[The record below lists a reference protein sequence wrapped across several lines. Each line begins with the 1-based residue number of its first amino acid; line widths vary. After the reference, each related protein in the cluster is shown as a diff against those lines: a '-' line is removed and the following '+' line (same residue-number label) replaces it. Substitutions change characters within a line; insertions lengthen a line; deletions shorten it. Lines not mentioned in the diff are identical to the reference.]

1 MQFLKNKNIELIRG
15 NIGKNTNRQILVH
28 KDLDTYVI
36 GNKKNILTAE
46 GTLTSGAMIIYILQ
60 FADGTYKLGQLLE
73 TNEKSVAGQQGVEI
87 WKDSYN
93 SRKSSVSGTI
103 TLRGIFYIER
113 SHWLDIKQD
122 QGYELLFDDQIRSV
136 IRKTN
141 KKFHKNKRCPF
152 GANWLPGHTFGQYL
166 NKEHLIGYNHDDNKH
181 QGWILKIILDLLR
194 LDPDSDVLTPMVPRD
209 YQEGDSKLITD
220 KIEKYRKVLLAAYTS
235 YGKTLISLSV
245 AIPYVEK
252 QGGGLVIATTPRVDT
267 LENFENDAKK
277 FSFGAKK
284 KVIVIHYK
292 NDMKKWRPQDIKK
305 AIKQGF
311 VVVLLVSVQ
320 GVRNKDKGLLMKSEI
335 NRWMKYFDICSFWIR
350 DEKWTEYNG
359 IETRKVIKNIEDKMP
374 VLDLAATTSKIRD
387 EYEPNAIVDR
397 TLFWAMKNPLCQLP
411 SLMIRGINWPASKIL
426 KELVEISMSED
437 EFTTEKL
444 ILPNPTKDGFINQS
458 VLESLVDLFY
468 RDNPMAR
475 RMKISIV
482 DSDLCDLSKRLGMWV
497 MPEGVGDWST
507 SIYLPLLAE
516 ILNKKYGESGELY
529 IDSYT
534 FERNRAKEKMSADE
548 YAEHLLDQYSRVIIL
563 THGKLTVGTSINK
576 LGHIVLMDN
585 ISDGDLFEQL
595 LGRLFRR
602 VDVDGKNTK
611 TNVGLWTLVP
621 DQKLKSTLTKLVIE
635 HCEKNKGLPQAKEYF
650 DLLGFRAYDS
660 FGKPVEYS
668 GEALMGDMMLARAQT
683 AGAGLKPTEV
693 ADYLEKTNSRTFWE
707 GMDPE
712 QFGFKMRGS
721 SVSITGENNGK
732 NAKNSKKKS
741 NAKNKDQLSVAHIQ
755 EIINESFATVKLV
768 SYLEKDDNE

>member
-1 MQFLKNKNIELIRG
+1 MQFLKNKSIELIRG
-15 NIGKNTNRQILVH
+15 NIDKNTSRQILVH

-36 GNKKNILTAE
+36 GNKENILTAE
-46 GTLTSGAMIIYILQ
+46 GTLTHGAMIIYILQ
-60 FADGTYKLGQLLE
+60 FADGTYKLGQILE
-73 TNEKSVAGQQGVEI
+73 TKEKSVAGQQGVEI

-93 SRKSSVSGTI
+93 GRKSSVSGTI
-103 TLRGIFYIER
+103 TLRGIFYIDR
-113 SHWLDIKQD
+113 SHWLDIKKD

-136 IRKTN
+136 IRKAN
-141 KKFHKNKRCPF
+141 KNIHKKKKCPF

-166 NKEHLIGYNHDDNKH
+166 NKEHLIGYNHDDPKH

-194 LDPDSDVLTPMVPRD
+194 LDPDSDVLTPMIPRD
-209 YQEGDSKLITD
+209 YQEGDSQLITD
-220 KIEKYRKVLLAAYTS
+220 KIERYRKVLLSAYTS

-277 FSFGAKK
+277 FSFGNKK

-320 GVRNKDKGLLMKSEI
+320 GVRNKDKELWSKSEI

-350 DEKWTEYNG
+350 DERWTEYNG
-359 IETRKVIKNIEDKMP
+359 IETRKVIKKIEDKMP

-387 EYEPNAIVDR
+387 EYEPDAIVDR

-426 KELVEISMSED
+426 NQLLEISMSED

-458 VLESLVDLFY
+458 VLESLVDVFY

-475 RMKISIV
+475 KLKLSIV
-482 DSDLCDLSKRLGMWV
+482 DSNLCDLSKRLGLWV

-507 SIYLPLLAE
+507 SVYLPLLAE
-516 ILNKKYGESGELY
+516 ILNKKYGDSGELY
-529 IDSYT
+529 IDSYK
-534 FERNRAKEKMSADE
+534 FERDRAKEKMSADE
-548 YAEHLLDQYSRVIIL
+548 YAEHLLDQHSRVVIL

-576 LGHIVLMDN
+576 LGHIVLMDK

-602 VDVDGKNTK
+602 VDIDGRNTK

-635 HCEKNKGLPQAKEYF
+635 HCEKSDGLPQAKEYF

-660 FGKPVEYS
+660 FGKPVEYT
-668 GEALMGDMMLARAQT
+668 GEALMGDIMLAKAQT

-693 ADYLEKTNSRTFWE
+693 ADYLDKTKSRKFWE
-707 GMDPE
+707 SMDPE
-712 QFGFKMRGS
+712 HFGFKMRGS

-741 NAKNKDQLSVAHIQ
+741 NAKKKDQLSVAHIQ

>member
-1 MQFLKNKNIELIRG
+1 MVKDHQLVISPELE
-15 NIGKNTNRQILVH
+15 
-28 KDLDTYVI
+28 TYVI

-46 GTLTSGAMIIYILQ
+46 GTLTNGAMIIYIYRFQ
-60 FADGTYKLGQLLE
+60 DGTYKLGQI
-73 TNEKSVAGQQGVEI
+73 NENKEQMEKVAGRHGTDLWVESYKSGKRAIGGVHTLT
-87 WKDSYN
+87 
-93 SRKSSVSGTI
+93 TI
-103 TLRGIFYIER
+103 IYIER
-113 SHWLDIKQD
+113 SHWLDIKQE
-122 QGYELLFDDQIRSV
+122 QGYELLLDDQIRSV
-136 IRKTN
+136 ARKAN
-141 KKFHKNKRCPF
+141 KSLFKKKKCPF
-152 GANWLPGHTFGQYL
+152 SANVYNSHCSHPYM
-166 NKEHLIGYNHDDNKH
+166 NKENLRGYDPEEPKH

-209 YQEGDSKLITD
+209 YQEGDSELITD

-277 FSFGAKK
+277 FSFGTNK

-292 NDMKKWRPQDIKK
+292 NDMKKWRPQDINKV
-305 AIKQGF
+305 IKQGF
-311 VVVLLVSVQ
+311 VVLLLVSVQ
-320 GVRNKDKGLLMKSEI
+320 GVRNKDKDLWSKSEI
-335 NRWMKYFDICSFWIR
+335 NRWIKYFNICSFWIR

-359 IETRKVIKNIEDKMP
+359 IETRKVIKKIEDKMP

-387 EYEPNAIVDR
+387 EYEADAIVDR
-397 TLFWAMKNPLCQLP
+397 SLFWAMKNPLCQLP
-411 SLMIRGINWPASKIL
+411 SLMIKGINWPASKIL
-426 KELVEISMSED
+426 NQLAEISMSED

-444 ILPNPTKDGFINQS
+444 ILPNTTKDGFINQS
-458 VLESLVDLFY
+458 VLESLVDVFY

-475 RMKISIV
+475 KLGLSIV

-534 FERNRAKEKMSADE
+534 FERYRLKEKMSADE
-548 YAEHLLDQYSRVIIL
+548 YAEHLLDKHSRVVIL

-602 VDVDGKNTK
+602 VDVDGRNTK

-635 HCEKNKGLPQAKEYF
+635 HCEKSDGLPQAKEYF

-660 FGKPVEYS
+660 FGKPVEYT

-693 ADYLEKTNSRTFWE
+693 ADYLEKTKSRTFWE

-712 QFGFKMRGS
+712 QFGFKMKGS

-741 NAKNKDQLSVAHIQ
+741 NAKDKDQLSVAHIQ

-768 SYLEKDDNE
+768 SYLEKEDNE